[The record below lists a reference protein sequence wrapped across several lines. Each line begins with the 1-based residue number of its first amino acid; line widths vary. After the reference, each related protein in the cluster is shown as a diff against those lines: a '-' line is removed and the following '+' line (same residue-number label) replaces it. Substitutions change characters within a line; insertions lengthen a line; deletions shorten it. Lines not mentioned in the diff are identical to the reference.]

1 MITESMTLPLTSGP
15 AGADDLRWQAV
26 LARDPA
32 HDGAFVFAVRSTG
45 IYCRASCPARRP
57 RRSQVRF
64 YPGPDEAEGAGFRA
78 CRRCHPRSPA
88 GDPRPA
94 WVGRICRLI
103 EQNLDDAEAPTLARL
118 SASVGV
124 GPHHLQRTLKRL
136 VGPSPREWAEARPP
150 GRPKARAK
158 DGPGG
163 PRRARAAR
171 GGGSPGPSNGRGGR
185 GWGGTRPGR
194 PAGTGGSRK
203 GWGAPPGAG
212 RWVGPAGPTRSPS
225 SSPAIGWGG
234 GDGRLT
240 GYRW

>member
-124 GPHHLQRTLKRL
+124 GPHHLQRTFKRL
-136 VGPSPREWAEARPP
+136 VGLSPREWAEAR
-150 GRPKARAK
+150 RLDRLKARLK
-158 DGPGG
+158 DGRGVTE
-163 PRRARAAR
+163 AAYEA
-171 GGGSPGPSNGRGGR
+171 GYGSAGGR
-185 GWGGTRPGR
+185 SH
-194 PAGTGGSRK
+194 PAAPPPRAPPPR
-203 GWGAPPGAG
+203 APPGG
-212 RWVGPAGPTRSPS
+212 RKDA
-225 SSPAIGWGG
+225 AA
-234 GDGRLT
+234 
-240 GYRW
+240 

>member
-124 GPHHLQRTLKRL
+124 GPHHLQRTFKRL
-136 VGPSPREWAEARPP
+136 VGLSPREWTDARPRDRLQPPLKDAP
-150 GRPKARAK
+150 GAPAAPHEAAHAAARRPHARA
-158 DGPGG
+158 
-163 PRRARAAR
+163 PR
-171 GGGSPGPSNGRGGR
+171 
-185 GWGGTRPGR
+185 
-194 PAGTGGSRK
+194 
-203 GWGAPPGAG
+203 
-212 RWVGPAGPTRSPS
+212 
-225 SSPAIGWGG
+225 
-234 GDGRLT
+234 
-240 GYRW
+240 